1 MNKAVFC
8 SNMDYIV
15 DIVKENVENV
25 NWYFLA
31 TNDKVQEGEQS

>member
-25 NWYFLA
+25 NIFFGHQW
-31 TNDKVQEGEQS
+31 